1 MNPNRLDGEG
11 AIRRDRTVSFTFDRK
26 QYRGYEGDTLASA
39 LLAAGVTLV
48 GRSFKY
54 HRPRGILSAGSEEP
68 NALVEL
74 RSGARREPNTRA
86 TTVELFEGLAACSQN
101 AWPSLAFDLGA
112 INSRLSRLLVAGFYY
127 KTFMWPAA
135 WWEKLYEPA
144 IRRAAGLGR
153 ASGEADPDEY
163 ETVYA
168 FCDVLVI
175 GGGPAGLAAA
185 LVAGRSG
192 ARVVLCDED
201 FLLGGRLNGE
211 RHEIDGEPAQDWARR
226 AQAELR
232 SLPEVRLLP
241 RTTVFGAYDGS
252 TFGAIERV
260 ADHLPAPPAHQPR
273 QRYWKIV
280 ARSAVLAAGAQERS
294 IVFGD
299 NDRPGVMLAS
309 AVRTYVNRF
318 RVTPGRRA
326 GLFTTGDDG
335 WKTALDLIA
344 AGVKV
349 AVIVEA
355 RRSIPAALLEQARR
369 HGIEVMPGAHV
380 LGTRG
385 GKRIEAVEVCD
396 ADNRVRR
403 VHVDALA
410 VAGGWSPQTA
420 LSTHL
425 GGRPRW
431 SEAISGYVPGELP
444 RSMRAVG
451 AAAGEFSLAGALRSG
466 AEAGRDA
473 ALAAGFAPALQ
484 TWRTDEEGTESAALW
499 FVSQLRGKAFVD
511 LQHDVT
517 AEDIAL
523 AAREGFRCAEHLKRY
538 TTLGMGTDQGRTA
551 QLNGQALL
559 AALTQRELGQLG
571 TIASRPPYTPVAIGA
586 LAGRARGAEF
596 RPCRRTP
603 SHQWAEARGAVFVDA
618 GQWRRARWFPLPG
631 ETDWQRTV
639 HREVHAVRTGVG
651 VCDVSTLGKID
662 VQGGDATEFLER
674 IYANTLATLAVGRV
688 RYGLLL
694 REDGIVFDDGT
705 VARLGENHYLLSTS
719 TAHAAAVMAH
729 LTHAQQV
736 LWPRLDV
743 QVSSVTEH
751 WAQYAIAGPSARALL
766 ERLIG
771 ESLDLSN
778 AHLPHLA
785 CAQFPWAGRTVRL
798 FRISFCGELGY
809 ELAVPARHAHA
820 LLEALM
826 VHGVPLGVVPYGTE
840 ALGVMRIE
848 KGHVAGPEINGT
860 TTAADLG
867 FGRLVSSRKDFIG
880 RLLAQRPGLT
890 ATDRPVLV
898 GLKPVDP
905 RERLSSGAHLVR
917 SAVAVTAQNDEG
929 FVSSAALSPTLGQ
942 WIGLGFLSRGRDRHG
957 ERVRAC
963 DPLRGWETL
972 VEVVDPVFYDAD
984 GLRVRS

>member
-26 QYRGYEGDTLASA
+26 HYRGYEGDTLASG

-192 ARVVLCDED
+192 ARVLLCDED

-211 RHEIDGEPAQDWARR
+211 RHAIDGESASDWARR
-226 AQAELR
+226 AVAELR
-232 SLPEVRLLP
+232 SLPEVRVLP

-280 ARSAVLAAGAQERS
+280 ARCAVLAAGAQERS

-318 RVTPGRRA
+318 RVAPGRRA
-326 GLFTTGDDG
+326 GLFTSGDDG

-344 AGVKV
+344 AGVEV

-369 HGIEVMPGAHV
+369 HDIEVMPGAHV
-380 LGTRG
+380 MGTRG
-385 GKRIEAVEVCD
+385 GKRIEAVEVRD
-396 ADNRVRR
+396 AGGRLRR
-403 VHVDALA
+403 VHLDALA

-431 SEAISGYVPGELP
+431 SEAISSYIPGELP
-444 RSMRAVG
+444 GSMRAVG

-473 ALAAGFAPALQ
+473 ALAVGFAPALQ
-484 TWRTDEEGTESAALW
+484 TWQTDEEGTGAVALW
-499 FVSQLRGKAFVD
+499 FVSELRGKAFVD

-517 AEDIAL
+517 AEDVAL

-551 QLNGQALL
+551 QVNGQALL

-586 LAGRARGAEF
+586 LAGRARGAQF

-639 HREVHAVRTGVG
+639 SREVQSVRTGVG

-662 VQGGDATEFLER
+662 VQGDDATEFLER
-674 IYANTLATLAVGRV
+674 LYANTLATLAVGRV

-694 REDGIVFDDGT
+694 REDGIVLDDGT
-705 VARLGENHYLLSTS
+705 VARLGENHYLVSTS
-719 TAHAAAVMAH
+719 TAHAAGVMAH
-729 LTHAQQV
+729 LTHAHQV

-743 QVSSVTEH
+743 QLTSVTEH
-751 WAQYAIAGPSARALL
+751 WAQYAIAGPRARALL
-766 ERLIG
+766 ECLIG
-771 ESLDLSN
+771 ESLELSN
-778 AHLPHLA
+778 THLPHLA
-785 CAQFPWAGRTVRL
+785 CAQFPWAGRTARL

-820 LLEALM
+820 LLGALM

-848 KGHVAGPEINGT
+848 KGHIAGPEINGT

-867 FGRLVSSRKDFIG
+867 LGRLVSIRKDFIG

-890 ATDRPVLV
+890 TTDRPVLV
-898 GLKPVDP
+898 GLKPVDL

-917 SAVAVTAQNDEG
+917 SAMAVTVQHDEG
-929 FVSSAALSPTLGQ
+929 FVSSAAFSPTLGQ
-942 WIGLGFLSRGRDRHG
+942 WIGLGFLSRGRERHG

-963 DPLRGWETL
+963 DPLRGRETL
-972 VEVVDPVFYDAD
+972 VEVVDPVFYDVD
-984 GLRVRS
+984 GLRVRT